1 MDGPDYNGRDIRVT
15 SLGVTQSWQKCVGY
29 YQGKEEKLSDHSGN
43 ASWSCFQN
51 LGNSLQY
58 LESLEKKLKIRI
70 DQQDAWVFHSNVFE
84 KICNIEL
91 YQFELGRPR
100 CDTRF
105 ARILTEENLLVR
117 NPAFEIR
124 SLHLQ
129 RTSARK
135 YTNNDQVPGALK
147 YTPLTFLTRYPS

>member
-1 MDGPDYNGRDIRVT
+1 MG
-15 SLGVTQSWQKCVGY
+15 
-29 YQGKEEKLSDHSGN
+29 DHSGDT
-43 ASWSCFQN
+43 SWSCFQN
-51 LGNSLQY
+51 LRSSLQC

-70 DQQDAWVFHSNVFE
+70 DQQDAWVFHSNVLE
-84 KICNIEL
+84 KISDIEL

-105 ARILTEENLLVR
+105 ARILTEENLSVR